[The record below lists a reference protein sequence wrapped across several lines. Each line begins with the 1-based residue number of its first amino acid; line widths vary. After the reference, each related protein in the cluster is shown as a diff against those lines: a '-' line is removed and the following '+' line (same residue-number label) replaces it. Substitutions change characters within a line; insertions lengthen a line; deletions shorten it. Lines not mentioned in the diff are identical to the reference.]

1 MSEFYLLLTSG
12 VFVIVGMAVAVAVRP
27 HGYDSRASLR

>member
-27 HGYDSRASLR
+27 QGADSYPSAR

>member
-12 VFVIVGMAVAVAVRP
+12 VFVILGMAVAVAVRP
-27 HGYDSRASLR
+27 HGAESGSSAH